1 MKKMWNEKFNRDG
14 YLFGKSPNAYI
25 AKNSTLL
32 KPKDSVLCLGEGEGR
47 NALFLAKN
55 NFDVTAIDASDVGL
69 QKAKELASANNCEI
83 ETEQLDLNDWNP
95 KENSFNAI
103 VCSYLHL
110 EEPLRSQTFKSITH
124 ALSPNGIFIGEFFSH
139 EQLNYSSGGPK
150 NISLLYDL
158 GSIKSI
164 LENEN
169 IKIIELAQEL
179 TNLDEGNGHQ
189 GEASVIRICFKK
201 V

>member
-1 MKKMWNEKFNRDG
+1 MKTMWNEKFSRNG
-14 YLFGKSPNAYI
+14 YLFGTKPNTYI
-25 AKNSTLL
+25 AEKSVLL
-32 KPKDSVLCLGEGEGR
+32 KPKTSVLCLGEGEGR

-69 QKAKELASANNCEI
+69 QKAKELANANNCEI
-83 ETEQLDLNDWNP
+83 KIEQLDLNDWNP
-95 KENSFNAI
+95 KENSFDAI

-110 EEPLRSQTFKSITH
+110 EEPLRSKTFKSIIH
-124 ALSPNGIFIGEFFSH
+124 ALLPNGIFIGEFFSH
-139 EQLNYSSGGPK
+139 EQLNFSSGGPK

-158 GSIKSI
+158 DSMKSI
-164 LENEN
+164 LKNKSIE
-169 IKIIELAQEL
+169 IIELVKEL
-179 TNLDEGNGHQ
+179 TNLDEGKGHQ